1 LARITNSSLPRP
13 ICSETTGVARCL
25 LLAVLWLVA
34 LPAPALDEATLGS
47 LHMQRLDEAAPDF
60 QLRDAS
66 GDELRLTAL
75 RGRPVILHF
84 WATWCEPCR
93 EELPA
98 LETIARRLAD
108 SGAILVAVAIDDEAD
123 AARIRRYAQ
132 DLGVTFPVYLA
143 REGDISERFW
153 SWGVPVTY
161 LIDPAGRLVAR
172 SLGPRDW
179 TSAAMQAVIE
189 QFVGPAKPVAR

>member
-1 LARITNSSLPRP
+1 
-13 ICSETTGVARCL
+13 
-25 LLAVLWLVA
+25 
-34 LPAPALDEATLGS
+34 
-47 LHMQRLDEAAPDF
+47 MQRLDEAAPDF
-60 QLRDAS
+60 LLRDAS
-66 GDELRLTAL
+66 GNELRLTAL

-98 LETIARRLAD
+98 LEAIARHMAD
-108 SGAILVAVAIDDEAD
+108 SGVILVAVAIDEEAD
-123 AARIRRYAQ
+123 TARIRRYAQ

-143 REGDISERFW
+143 REGTISERYW

-179 TSAAMQAVIE
+179 TSASMQTLIT
-189 QFVGPAKPVAR
+189 QFVAPALPWTP

>member
-1 LARITNSSLPRP
+1 
-13 ICSETTGVARCL
+13 
-25 LLAVLWLVA
+25 
-34 LPAPALDEATLGS
+34 
-47 LHMQRLDEAAPDF
+47 MQRLDEAAPDF
-60 QLRDAS
+60 LLRDAS
-66 GDELRLTAL
+66 GNELRLTAL

-98 LETIARRLAD
+98 LEAIARHMAD
-108 SGAILVAVAIDDEAD
+108 SGVVLVAVAIDEEAD
-123 AARIRRYAQ
+123 TARIRRYAQ
-132 DLGVTFPVYLA
+132 DLGVTFSVYLA
-143 REGDISERFW
+143 REGTISERYW

-179 TSAAMQAVIE
+179 TSASMQTLIT
-189 QFVGPAKPVAR
+189 QFVAPALPWTP

>member
-1 LARITNSSLPRP
+1 LEKIIGSSLPRP
-13 ICSETTGVARCL
+13 TCSETAWVSRIL
-25 LLAVLWLVA
+25 LLVA
-34 LPAPALDEATLGS
+34 LWLAALPVPALDEDSLGS

-60 QLRDAS
+60 LLRDAS
-66 GDELRLTAL
+66 GKELSLAAL

-98 LETIARRLAD
+98 LEATARHLAD
-108 SGAILVAVAIDDEAD
+108 SGVVLVAVAIDVEMDV
-123 AARIRRYAQ
+123 ARIQRYAQ
-132 DLGVTFPVYLA
+132 DLGMTLPVYLA
-143 REGDISERFW
+143 REGDISERYW

-161 LIDPAGRLVAR
+161 LIDPAGLIVAR

-179 TSAAMQAVIE
+179 TSASMHTLIA
-189 QFVGPAKPVAR
+189 QFVASAPPVP